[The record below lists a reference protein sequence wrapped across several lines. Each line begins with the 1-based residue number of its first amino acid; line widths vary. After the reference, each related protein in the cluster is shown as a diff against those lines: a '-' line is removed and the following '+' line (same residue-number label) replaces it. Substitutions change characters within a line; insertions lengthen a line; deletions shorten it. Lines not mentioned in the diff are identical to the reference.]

1 VYWITA
7 KTGFRGRVTVI
18 AIACF
23 KRGFEIESPCASG
36 ETDFDPSYIAQVG
49 FYGNPLQATSLKM
62 IWHRCYGIKVILRNQ
77 FLNSEYKPDN
87 TLYCKLENNAARCR
101 VAETVLQSTSL

>member
-1 VYWITA
+1 MYWITA

-36 ETDFDPSYIAQVG
+36 ETDFDPSYNERERKRSK
-49 FYGNPLQATSLKM
+49 Y
-62 IWHRCYGIKVILRNQ
+62 KVQIT
-77 FLNSEYKPDN
+77 P
-87 TLYCKLENNAARCR
+87 
-101 VAETVLQSTSL
+101 V